1 MNEDRL
7 RALRE
12 LEEQLGYHFEEIGLL
27 DNALTHRSFANENPS
42 LPCGDNER
50 LEFLGDA
57 VLELAV
63 SDTLMKKF
71 PDYTEGQL
79 SKLRASVVNEQPLAE
94 LARRFRIGEFLLLGR
109 GEETSGGRTKPSLL
123 ANAFE
128 SVLAAMYLDGGFDR
142 TAAIIRRLF
151 EPLIEEGVITVVYRD
166 YKTAVQEI
174 IQTRFREAP
183 RYLLVSET
191 GPDHDKCFETSLVI
205 GERMIATGKGKNK
218 KEAEQQ
224 AARMAMEEIRKNDT
238 VPDADRAGKPSPAES
253 TAEGEA

>member
-7 RALRE
+7 HALRE
-12 LEEQLGYHFEEIGLL
+12 LEEELGYRFGEIGLL

-42 LPCGDNER
+42 LPCKDNER

-63 SDTLMKKF
+63 SDSLMKKF
-71 PDYTEGQL
+71 PDYAEGQL
-79 SKLRASVVNEQPLAE
+79 SKLRASIVNEQPLAE

-109 GEETSGGRTKPSLL
+109 GEETSGGRLKPSLL
-123 ANAFE
+123 SNAFE

-142 TAAIIRRLF
+142 AAAFIRRLF
-151 EPLIEEGVITVVYRD
+151 EPLIEEGALAVLYRD
-166 YKTAVQEI
+166 YKTAVQEM

-183 RYLLVSET
+183 RYALLSET
-191 GPDHDKCFETSLVI
+191 GPDHDKCFETSLVV
-205 GERMIATGKGKNK
+205 GERVIAIGKGKNK

-224 AARMAMEEIRKNDT
+224 AARLAMEEMQKNDLFQ
-238 VPDADRAGKPSPAES
+238 DADGAGKPTPTKTEAG
-253 TAEGEA
+253 GEA

>member
-1 MNEDRL
+1 MDEER
-7 RALRE
+7 RQALTN
-12 LEEQLGYHFEEIGLL
+12 LEEQLGHRFTRQDLL

-42 LPCGDNER
+42 LPCRDNER

-63 SDTLMKKF
+63 SDILMRKF
-71 PDYTEGQL
+71 PDYDEGQL

-128 SVLAAMYLDGGFDR
+128 SVLAAIYLDGGFDR
-142 TAAIIRRLF
+142 AAVFIGRLV
-151 EPLIEEGVITVVYRD
+151 EPLMEEGEMTAVYRD
-166 YKTAVQEI
+166 YKTAAQEM

-183 RYLLVSET
+183 RYVVVSET
-191 GPDHDKCFETSLVI
+191 GPDHEKCFETNLLV
-205 GERMIATGKGKNK
+205 GERVIATGKGRSK

-224 AARMAMEEIRKNDT
+224 AARAAMEEMREIEPL
-238 VPDADRAGKPSPAES
+238 PDIGNAGNSFPAEI
-253 TAEGEA
+253 TAGEET